1 MTRSVLKFNDGPAV
15 ATAAASNLLKE
26 LGGLLATKPEVH
38 LSITGGSLGILT
50 LAKIAE
56 HERSADLAWNRVHIW
71 WGDERFV
78 AADSSDRNAVQAA
91 EALLASLPLD
101 PAKVHEF
108 PAFDASSEVSIDD
121 QLDAAATSFAEHVSK
136 FIAAGEAQPYFDITI
151 LGMGP
156 DGHIDSLFPDSALPA
171 KGAVIVAEHNSPKPP
186 PKRLTFSYEAANNSG
201 QVWFVVGGADKADAV
216 AVAFGSDP
224 TSLPVGRV
232 SGIEQ
237 TVWFIDEAA
246 AAQI

>member
-15 ATAAASNLLKE
+15 AEAAAAGLLKE
-26 LGGLLATKPEVH
+26 LGGLLATQPEVH
-38 LSITGGSLGILT
+38 LSITGGTVGILT

-56 HERSADLAWNRVHIW
+56 HERCADLAWNRVHIW

-78 AADSSDRNAVQAA
+78 AADSSERNAVQAS
-91 EALLASLPLD
+91 EALLSALPLD

-108 PAFDASSEVSIDD
+108 PAFDPESEQSIDD
-121 QLDAAATSFAEHVSK
+121 QLEAAASSFAEHVSSHL
-136 FIAAGEAQPYFDITI
+136 AVGVVLPYFDITV

-156 DGHIDSLFPDSALPA
+156 DGHIDSLFPGSQIPA
-171 KGAVIVAEHNSPKPP
+171 EGSIIYAEHSSPKPP
-186 PKRLTFSYEAANNSG
+186 PKRLTFTYEAVNNSG
-201 QVWFVVGGADKADAV
+201 QVWFVVSGADKADAV

-224 TSLPVGRV
+224 RSLPVGRV
-232 SGIEQ
+232 SAINQ

>member
-1 MTRSVLKFNDGPAV
+1 MTRTVLKFNDGPAV
-15 ATAAASNLLKE
+15 AEAAAAGLLKE
-26 LGGLLATKPEVH
+26 LGGLLATKSEVH
-38 LSITGGSLGILT
+38 LSITGGTVGILT

-56 HERSADLAWNRVHIW
+56 HQRSADLAWNRVHIW

-78 AADSSDRNAVQAA
+78 AADSTDRNAVQAA
-91 EALLASLPLD
+91 KALLSALPLD

-108 PAFDASSEVSIDD
+108 PAFDPESDLSIDD
-121 QLDAAATSFAEHVSK
+121 QLDAAAKTFAEHVSS
-136 FIAAGEAQPYFDITI
+136 FVAAGETQPYFDITV

-156 DGHIDSLFPDSALPA
+156 DGHIDSLFPESELPA
-171 KGAVIVAEHNSPKPP
+171 AGVIILAEHNSPKPP

-201 QVWFVVGGADKADAV
+201 QVWFVVSGADKADAV
-216 AVAFGSDP
+216 AVAFGSEP

-232 SGIEQ
+232 SGLEQ